1 MIPWDAF
8 YRLEEIA
15 YKTERS
21 RSAVI
26 RRAISNYL
34 AKYTRAEN
42 KVKKRKRVWS
52 YQKRQKDR
60 EKKKG
65 IDSGPESKT
74 PVQTHNNN
82 PMGSS
87 SEG

>member
-26 RRAISNYL
+26 RRAITNYL

-42 KVKKRKRVWS
+42 KVKQRKRTWIKK
-52 YQKRQKDR
+52 KRQR
-60 EKKKG
+60 EREEK
-65 IDSGPESKT
+65 S
-74 PVQTHNNN
+74 QN
-82 PMGSS
+82 S
-87 SEG
+87 SETSISPVSTHSDAEVGSDSEE